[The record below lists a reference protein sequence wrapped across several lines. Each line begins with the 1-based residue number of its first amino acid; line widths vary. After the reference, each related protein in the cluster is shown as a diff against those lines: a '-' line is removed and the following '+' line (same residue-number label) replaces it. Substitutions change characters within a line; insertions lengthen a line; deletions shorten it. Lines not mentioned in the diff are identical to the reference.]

1 MALPEKPPTISVIE
15 LYVTPF
21 DQWGGGWD
29 SAEDNEVSDL
39 EAGKVIGFGIR
50 VIDCDLEEEGQLY
63 WIPEAMSDG
72 KDADIAIDRL
82 QADVFLDGLLL
93 SADAPEDSA
102 VESVSWGRIKASLE
116 ME

>member
-1 MALPEKPPTISVIE
+1 
-15 LYVTPF
+15 
-21 DQWGGGWD
+21 
-29 SAEDNEVSDL
+29 
-39 EAGKVIGFGIR
+39 
-50 VIDCDLEEEGQLY
+50 
-63 WIPEAMSDG
+63 MSDG